1 MQKLEV
7 GQAAPN
13 FRLRNSDGIEI
24 SLKDLLHKRV
34 VLYFYPKDNTPG
46 CTLEA
51 QDFSALSSEFEKK
64 NAIVVGVSPDSAKS
78 HQDFISQCSLN
89 VILLCD
95 ENKEV
100 ANLYKAYGKRMLY
113 GKEHLGI
120 IRSTFII
127 NQEGILE
134 KCFYN
139 VKAKNHAQKVLES
152 L

>member
-7 GQAAPN
+7 GQVAPN
-13 FRLRNSDGIEI
+13 FRLKNSDGVEI
-24 SLKDLLHKRV
+24 SLKDLLHKKV

-51 QDFSALSSEFEKK
+51 QDFSALFSEFEKK

-78 HQDFISQCSLN
+78 HQSFIEKCSLN

-100 ANLYKAYGKRMLY
+100 ANLYKAYGKKMMC
-113 GKEHLGI
+113 GKEYMGI

-127 NQEGILE
+127 NQEGVLE